1 MIKLY
6 NANKTCWNCPA
17 VKLMGSVDFRASG
30 QVRDLKRGKGEDDSY
45 LIDLIFIKVLIVPL
59 ISKLLKEYDC

>member
-6 NANKTCWNCPA
+6 NSNKTCWNYPA
-17 VKLMGSVDFRASG
+17 AKLMGSEDFRASG

-45 LIDLIFIKVLIVPL
+45 LIDLIFMKVLIVTL
-59 ISKLLKEYDC
+59 ISNLLKEYDC